1 MQWFFN
7 NFVRRTHEKV
17 LEATL
22 TPNRRFWFGSIA
34 IATILFSAS
43 VLQDKPPSTK
53 VAKPGKASS
62 SSSSSSTSSSS
73 DSSED
78 PYSMNG
84 HMCSWQWFTV
94 VTCYNETIIWFTSSC
109 TGRIWPPVGFPS
121 QGPNCLM
128 AEISQRCG
136 EQFAHSGHC
145 LYFLHWPINQI
156 CLLQAGDTHP
166 QPSQEARNDQ
176 HTYKYSFNVFS
187 DFKVDNTPKNDHAQT
202 PAIAGAPGQPTKK

>member
-1 MQWFFN
+1 
-7 NFVRRTHEKV
+7 
-17 LEATL
+17 
-22 TPNRRFWFGSIA
+22 
-34 IATILFSAS
+34 
-43 VLQDKPPSTK
+43 
-53 VAKPGKASS
+53 
-62 SSSSSSTSSSS
+62 
-73 DSSED
+73 
-78 PYSMNG
+78 
-84 HMCSWQWFTV
+84 
-94 VTCYNETIIWFTSSC
+94 
-109 TGRIWPPVGFPS
+109 
-121 QGPNCLM
+121 M